1 MKEGSKSRRY
11 AIYAAIIIVAYLVR
25 GFIYAVIA
33 TIIAILGLATALFV
47 LFYIFWPEGD
57 IRGNKFLRS
66 LTRLLKKL
74 RKN

>member
-1 MKEGSKSRRY
+1 MKEGSKGRRY

-25 GFIYAVIA
+25 GFIYALIA
-33 TIIAILGLATALFV
+33 TVLAILGLATALFV

-57 IRGNKFLRS
+57 IRGNKFLRN
-66 LTRLLKKL
+66 LTKWLKKL